1 MSVTTNETDLARW
14 LLLESLPILDPYT
27 WQKRELYDGL
37 GLPVV
42 HVFIDEKSSSAEADA
57 EKIASLAM
65 KHRGKLSFVRFNK
78 ADDYM
83 LKVSSQLHIK
93 T

>member
-1 MSVTTNETDLARW
+1 MDQ
-14 LLLESLPILDPYT
+14 YT

-42 HVFIDEKSSSAEADA
+42 HVFIDEKSSSAKEDA
-57 EKIASLAM
+57 EMITAVASEF
-65 KHRGKLSFVRFNK
+65 RGKLSFVQFKK

-83 LKVSSQLHIK
+83 LKVQFLESGL
-93 T
+93 